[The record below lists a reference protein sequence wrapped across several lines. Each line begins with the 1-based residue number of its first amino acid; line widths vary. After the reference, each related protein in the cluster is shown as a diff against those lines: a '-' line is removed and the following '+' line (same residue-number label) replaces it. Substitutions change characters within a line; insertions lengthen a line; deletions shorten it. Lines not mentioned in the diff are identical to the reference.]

1 MVDVEVACVVGSAEI
16 VDDVVGV
23 DTVDPVFGLE
33 AINMVA
39 GNPTGIVDVLAVV
52 EVRVRRPMPFVG
64 R

>member
-1 MVDVEVACVVGSAEI
+1 MVGSAEI

-39 GNPTGIVDVLAVV
+39 GNPTGIVDVLVVV